1 MRNFAVGAVCFWC
14 PERGIGRKTCF
25 GCLGEPSS
33 RGNSKKTCY
42 VCPLGGAMAEKL
54 VMYVPLGGAIAEKL
68 ALYVPWA
75 GQWQKNL
82 FYMSH
87 GGAMARKQFSH
98 APASQ
103 IGGAI
108 ARKQASHAPASKFRE
123 AMARKLASHTPADR
137 LPGSTAE
144 KFLSLLKILSNSVI
158 LDTEKVCKKVRLP
171 WEENQTS

>member
-1 MRNFAVGAVCFWC
+1 MHSFLLYWAGHRLKNLLWISLA
-14 PERGIGRKTCF
+14 
-25 GCLGEPSS
+25 
-33 RGNSKKTCY
+33 RGNGRKTCY
-42 VCPLGGAMAEKL
+42 VCPPRRGNSRETCFIC
-54 VMYVPLGGAIAEKL
+54 PLG
-68 ALYVPWA
+68 

-103 IGGAI
+103 IGGAM
-108 ARKQASHAPASKFRE
+108 ARKQASHAPASQIGG
-123 AMARKLASHTPADR
+123 AIARKQAFHAPANR
-137 LPGSTAE
+137 FPEPTAE

>member
-1 MRNFAVGAVCFWC
+1 
-14 PERGIGRKTCF
+14 
-25 GCLGEPSS
+25 
-33 RGNSKKTCY
+33 
-42 VCPLGGAMAEKL
+42 MAEKL
-54 VMYVPLGGAIAEKL
+54 FMYIL
-68 ALYVPWA
+68 WA

-87 GGAMARKQFSH
+87 GGAMARKQFSY

-103 IGGAI
+103 IGGAM
-108 ARKQASHAPASKFRE
+108 AEKQASHAPAGRFPG
-123 AMARKLASHTPADR
+123 AIAR
-137 LPGSTAE
+137 